1 MSSTFDNS
9 DMESQLKKRAR
20 AGTVTSKRLPPSDLP
35 LPLSKDLDESM
46 SVDFVLTRESILSL
60 IGTTDRIRKH
70 IPWGLD
76 FVETVA
82 DNLAQVIDDRLPMQD
97 AVIGRLL
104 LATKADQQAAH
115 GMLMRNFG
123 NGTLVI
129 EEKFEQGAVPLQIWI
144 QLREDKN
151 DAQE

>member
-9 DMESQLKKRAR
+9 DTESQLKKRAR
-20 AGTVTSKRLPPSDLP
+20 AGTMTPKRLPPSNLP
-35 LPLSKDLDESM
+35 PPLSKDLDESM
-46 SVDFVLTRESILSL
+46 SVNFVSMHKSILSL

-76 FVETVA
+76 FVEMVV
-82 DNLAQVIDDRLPMQD
+82 DNLAQVIDNGLPMQD

-115 GMLMRNFG
+115 GMLMRNFR
-123 NGTLVI
+123 NGTLAI
-129 EEKFEQGAVPLQIWI
+129 EEKFEQGAVPL
-144 QLREDKN
+144 
-151 DAQE
+151 